1 MAEISFDEFMKVDIR
16 VGTVTRA
23 EPFPEARKPAIKM
36 WIDFG
41 PDIGERK
48 TSAQVTVHYTP
59 ETLIGTQ
66 VMGRGQLPAASDRA
80 VHVRSF
86 GAWGAGRGRGDC
98 ADAPHATHPERRT
111 SALTKL
117 LIARPAPPEVHEALQ
132 GFDVTYREDSAPL
145 SEDEMQDALRDYDGV
160 LATLGDRF
168 TADVFGKVGMPRCKM
183 LANFGVGYNHIDVDA
198 AKAAGLQVS
207 NTPGAV
213 TDATADIAMTLML
226 MAARRAGEGE
236 RLVRSG
242 QWSGWEPSQLLG
254 MHLTGKTVGI
264 VGMGRIGQA
273 VARRCHYGFSMDVK
287 YFSRSA
293 KSVAYPAEHISDLKQ
308 LVAAVD
314 VVVIAVPGGDDTQH
328 LINADVLAAM
338 QPHAFLINIARG
350 NIVEETALIEALQAG
365 TIGGAGLDVYEFEPE
380 VPQALRDLDNVVLLP
395 HLGTSSREVRVDM
408 WMMAVENL
416 KAGVAGET
424 PPNLV

>member
-1 MAEISFDEFMKVDIR
+1 M
-16 VGTVTRA
+16 
-23 EPFPEARKPAIKM
+23 
-36 WIDFG
+36 
-41 PDIGERK
+41 
-48 TSAQVTVHYTP
+48 
-59 ETLIGTQ
+59 
-66 VMGRGQLPAASDRA
+66 
-80 VHVRSF
+80 
-86 GAWGAGRGRGDC
+86 
-98 ADAPHATHPERRT
+98 
-111 SALTKL
+111 TKL
-117 LIARPAPPEVHEALQ
+117 LIARPAPPEVHEALE

-236 RLVRSG
+236 RLVLSG
-242 QWSGWEPSQLLG
+242 QWSGWESSQLLG

-293 KSVAYPAEHISDLKQ
+293 KNVAYPAEHISDLKQ

-338 QPHAFLINIARG
+338 RPHAFLINIARG
-350 NIVEETALIEALQAG
+350 NIVEEAALIEALQAG

>member
-1 MAEISFDEFMKVDIR
+1 
-16 VGTVTRA
+16 
-23 EPFPEARKPAIKM
+23 
-36 WIDFG
+36 
-41 PDIGERK
+41 
-48 TSAQVTVHYTP
+48 
-59 ETLIGTQ
+59 
-66 VMGRGQLPAASDRA
+66 
-80 VHVRSF
+80 
-86 GAWGAGRGRGDC
+86 
-98 ADAPHATHPERRT
+98 
-111 SALTKL
+111 LTKL
-117 LIARPAPPEVHEALQ
+117 LIARPAPPEVHEALE

-183 LANFGVGYNHIDVDA
+183 LANFGVGYNHIDVEA

-254 MHLTGKTVGI
+254 MHLTGKIVGI

-308 LVAAVD
+308 LFAAVD

-350 NIVEETALIEALQAG
+350 NIVEEAALIEALQTG

>member
-1 MAEISFDEFMKVDIR
+1 
-16 VGTVTRA
+16 
-23 EPFPEARKPAIKM
+23 
-36 WIDFG
+36 
-41 PDIGERK
+41 
-48 TSAQVTVHYTP
+48 
-59 ETLIGTQ
+59 
-66 VMGRGQLPAASDRA
+66 
-80 VHVRSF
+80 
-86 GAWGAGRGRGDC
+86 
-98 ADAPHATHPERRT
+98 
-111 SALTKL
+111 
-117 LIARPAPPEVHEALQ
+117 VHEALG
-132 GFDVTYREDSAPL
+132 GFDVTYRDDSAPL
-145 SEDEMQDALRDYDGV
+145 SEDEMQDALRGYDGV

-168 TADVFGKVGMPRCKM
+168 SSDIFRKVGMPRCKM

-242 QWSGWEPSQLLG
+242 EWSGWEPSQLLG

-287 YFSRSA
+287 YFSRSV
-293 KSVAYPAEHISDLKQ
+293 KSVAYPAEHINDLKR

-338 QPHAFLINIARG
+338 QPHAYLINIARG
-350 NIVEETALIEALQAG
+350 NIVDESALIEALQAG
-365 TIGGAGLDVYEFEPE
+365 TIGGAGLDVYEFEPS

-408 WMMAVENL
+408 WLMAVENL

>member
-1 MAEISFDEFMKVDIR
+1 M
-16 VGTVTRA
+16 
-23 EPFPEARKPAIKM
+23 
-36 WIDFG
+36 
-41 PDIGERK
+41 
-48 TSAQVTVHYTP
+48 
-59 ETLIGTQ
+59 
-66 VMGRGQLPAASDRA
+66 
-80 VHVRSF
+80 
-86 GAWGAGRGRGDC
+86 
-98 ADAPHATHPERRT
+98 
-111 SALTKL
+111 TKL
-117 LIARPAPPEVHEALQ
+117 LIARPAPPEVHEALES
-132 GFDVTYREDSAPL
+132 FDVTYREDSAPL

-183 LANFGVGYNHIDVDA
+183 LANFGVGYNHIDVEA

-350 NIVEETALIEALQAG
+350 NIVEEAALIEALQAG

>member
-1 MAEISFDEFMKVDIR
+1 M
-16 VGTVTRA
+16 
-23 EPFPEARKPAIKM
+23 
-36 WIDFG
+36 
-41 PDIGERK
+41 
-48 TSAQVTVHYTP
+48 
-59 ETLIGTQ
+59 
-66 VMGRGQLPAASDRA
+66 
-80 VHVRSF
+80 
-86 GAWGAGRGRGDC
+86 
-98 ADAPHATHPERRT
+98 
-111 SALTKL
+111 TKL

-183 LANFGVGYNHIDVDA
+183 LANFGVGYNHIDVAA

-350 NIVEETALIEALQAG
+350 NIVEEAALIEALQAG

>member
-1 MAEISFDEFMKVDIR
+1 M
-16 VGTVTRA
+16 
-23 EPFPEARKPAIKM
+23 
-36 WIDFG
+36 
-41 PDIGERK
+41 
-48 TSAQVTVHYTP
+48 
-59 ETLIGTQ
+59 
-66 VMGRGQLPAASDRA
+66 
-80 VHVRSF
+80 
-86 GAWGAGRGRGDC
+86 
-98 ADAPHATHPERRT
+98 
-111 SALTKL
+111 TKL

-183 LANFGVGYNHIDVDA
+183 LANFGVGYNHIDVEA

-416 KAGVAGET
+416 KAGVADET